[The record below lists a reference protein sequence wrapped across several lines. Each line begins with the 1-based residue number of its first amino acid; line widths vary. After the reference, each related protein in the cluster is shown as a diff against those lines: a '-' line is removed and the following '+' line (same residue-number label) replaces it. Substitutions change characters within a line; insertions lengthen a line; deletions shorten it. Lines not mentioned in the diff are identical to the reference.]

1 MSEYEVNFIATYT
14 VQANS
19 EEEAIQEA
27 RNLFK
32 INLATF
38 DFVVD
43 DMDALKAEVR
53 KQAIIDAKEKAK
65 ALSKELDVK
74 FDEIISFYETGEDMY
89 PPIMSERAYGG
100 VMAMD
105 VAKVSPSIPT
115 GENKLKSQVTITYSI
130 K

>member
-19 EEEAIQEA
+19 EEEAMQEA

-43 DMDALKAEVR
+43 DMATTCEVVP
-53 KQAIIDAKEKAK
+53 KLFMEKEK
-65 ALSKELDVK
+65 V
-74 FDEIISFYETGEDMY
+74 
-89 PPIMSERAYGG
+89 
-100 VMAMD
+100 
-105 VAKVSPSIPT
+105 
-115 GENKLKSQVTITYSI
+115 
-130 K
+130 